1 MYFSSI
7 SVRAAL
13 ILLAVTVEV
22 AWDAVG
28 FVGNERANAQP
39 EGCRVSLSDVGF
51 VFTFTVHT
59 HLCSLLNIF
68 SLRTLCNLNL
78 FFTVNARCFLS
89 LLYYFLHAIYPK
101 A

>member
-7 SVRAAL
+7 SVHAAL
-13 ILLAVTVEV
+13 ISLAVTVEV

-39 EGCRVSLSDVGF
+39 EGCPVSLSDVGF

-68 SLRTLCNLNL
+68 SLRTLCNLSL
-78 FFTVNARCFLS
+78 FFTVNAHLFFKLTLFFSFDLS
-89 LLYYFLHAIYPK
+89 
-101 A
+101 

>member
-39 EGCRVSLSDVGF
+39 EGCPVSLATSSFPQRRRLRFHFYSSHAF
-51 VFTFTVHT
+51 VFIVE
-59 HLCSLLNIF
+59 
-68 SLRTLCNLNL
+68 
-78 FFTVNARCFLS
+78 
-89 LLYYFLHAIYPK
+89 YFQSSYAL
-101 A
+101 